1 MPWGTENPNLSPRQN
16 HPNALSQ
23 TLECKENTGLRAFG
37 IEWCQ
42 NNPSYTYL
50 STSCSWQRMRVA
62 TKDCNSQHQTF
73 KMVLF
78 PLFESCFKAAP
89 SHA

>member
-1 MPWGTENPNLSPRQN
+1 
-16 HPNALSQ
+16 
-23 TLECKENTGLRAFG
+23 
-37 IEWCQ
+37 
-42 NNPSYTYL
+42 
-50 STSCSWQRMRVA
+50 MRVA

-73 KMVLF
+73 KIVLF